1 MQNSMVE
8 KMMGDECIKESLI
21 TGGRCFKMFEPKTPE
36 QVVVLRKL
44 EKMLGN
50 LTTLDS
56 YFFINVKLFD
66 LTVKRK
72 LLLNKQVPFLALL
85 LENLQIEANLGMDK
99 DFVKVAGE
107 LIAKIS
113 PGFDDSPLMGFFELF
128 SEAGMHLEY

>member
-1 MQNSMVE
+1 MVE

-72 LLLNKQVPFLALL
+72 LLLNK
-85 LENLQIEANLGMDK
+85 
-99 DFVKVAGE
+99 
-107 LIAKIS
+107 
-113 PGFDDSPLMGFFELF
+113 
-128 SEAGMHLEY
+128 